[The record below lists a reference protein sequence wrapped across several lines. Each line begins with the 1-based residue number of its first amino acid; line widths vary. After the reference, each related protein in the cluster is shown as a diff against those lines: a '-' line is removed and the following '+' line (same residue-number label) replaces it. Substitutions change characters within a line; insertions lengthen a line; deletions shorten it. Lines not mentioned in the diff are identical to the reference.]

1 MPIGCGLTADDPT
14 LAVWDQSFSH
24 ATPDGSVWVRVAAR
38 GHVLGVQVEPAAM
51 RRPGHR
57 LAEQIMACAD
67 AGYLEG
73 QLAQR
78 AALAELWGTD
88 TVVADMPT
96 EDDLAAALARLK
108 GL

>member
-1 MPIGCGLTADDPT
+1 LTADDPT
-14 LAVWDQSFSH
+14 LAVEDQSFSH

-51 RRPGHR
+51 RRPGHV

-73 QLAQR
+73 QVAQR
-78 AALAELWGTD
+78 EALVKLWGTD
-88 TVVADMPT
+88 TVVEGMPT
-96 EDDLAAALARLK
+96 ERDFAAAVARLN
-108 GL
+108 GM